1 MAVRTSYGFRRPRT
15 HSVNRVG
22 SYAAVALVAE
32 RVDGRHVQQAGVL
45 GTVRSV
51 ASHTPLGLDGDV
63 FIDERPARLGV
74 ALGADQV
81 LVGRGLQVVSS
92 EGAVHVVAIAARDQA
107 FVHLVVERHIER
119 RLSVGVALEAE
130 LRLRSLQQIF
140 FFLALVNAVA
150 ADTADVRLG
159 VGRAVK
165 VRVRSRVTGQA
176 LSVNLFGRVLRGIEY
191 LGYVA
196 AASNMLRSGTMAAF
210 ATLLR
215 RATFLIK
222 RGLPVRRLFPSTVNL
237 VVTGLAG
244 VGSNIFGR
252 FRRRSTV
259 HNYAGGW
266 SGLIRSL
273 RASSLSRSKR
283 DEDKRRQNRECK
295 NSKCPIA
302 C

>member
-1 MAVRTSYGFRRPRT
+1 MAVRTGYGFRRSRT

-22 SYAAVALVAE
+22 SHAAVALVTE

-51 ASHTPLGLDGDV
+51 ASQTPLGLDRDV

-74 ALGADQV
+74 APGADRV
-81 LVGRGLQVVSS
+81 LVGRGLHVVGQ

-130 LRLRSLQQIF
+130 RRLRNLQQIF
-140 FFLALVNAVA
+140 FFLALVNAMA

-176 LSVNLFGRVLRGIEY
+176 LGVNFFGRVLRGIEY
-191 LGYVA
+191 LADVA
-196 AASNMLRSGTMAAF
+196 PTGHMVRAGAMAALATLVRGTSLFVERGLRVRSFFPGVVDFLVTGFAGLRSHILG
-210 ATLLR
+210 
-215 RATFLIK
+215 
-222 RGLPVRRLFPSTVNL
+222 
-237 VVTGLAG
+237 G
-244 VGSNIFGR
+244 VGGR
-252 FRRRSTV
+252 RTG
-259 HNYAGGW
+259 HG
-266 SGLIRSL
+266 SG
-273 RASSLSRSKR
+273 
-283 DEDKRRQNRECK
+283 
-295 NSKCPIA
+295 
-302 C
+302 

>member
-1 MAVRTSYGFRRPRT
+1 MNIGVAVRTSYGFRRPRA

-51 ASHTPLGLDGDV
+51 ASQTPLGLDRSV

-74 ALGADQV
+74 ALGADRV
-81 LVGRGLQVVSS
+81 LVGRGLHVVGS

-130 LRLRSLQQIF
+130 RRLRSLQQL
-140 FFLALVNAVA
+140 FFLAVMNAVA
-150 ADTADVRLG
+150 TDTADLRLG

-176 LSVNLFGRVLRGIEY
+176 LGVNFFRRKVLEPEY
-191 LGYVA
+191 LGHVA
-196 AASNMLRSGTMAAF
+196 AARHVLRPGTMATL
-210 ATLLR
+210 ATLV
-215 RATFLIK
+215 
-222 RGLPVRRLFPSTVNL
+222 RGL
-237 VVTGLAG
+237 
-244 VGSNIFGR
+244 
-252 FRRRSTV
+252 
-259 HNYAGGW
+259 
-266 SGLIRSL
+266 LI
-273 RASSLSRSKR
+273 
-283 DEDKRRQNRECK
+283 
-295 NSKCPIA
+295 
-302 C
+302 